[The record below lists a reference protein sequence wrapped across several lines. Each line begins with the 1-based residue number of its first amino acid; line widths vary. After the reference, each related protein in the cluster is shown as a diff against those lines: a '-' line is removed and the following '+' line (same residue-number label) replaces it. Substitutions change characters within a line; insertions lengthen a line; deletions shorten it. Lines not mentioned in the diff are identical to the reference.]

1 MPMRLFALVVALTVL
16 AVIGG
21 CAEQECM
28 SHCPDD
34 REQICGTD
42 DVTYE
47 NSCFATCAGEDVQY
61 GGPCTGA
68 DDTVDQQ

>member
-1 MPMRLFALVVALTVL
+1 MRLLCLAVVL
-16 AVIGG
+16 AVGLSG
-21 CAEQECM
+21 CPEQECM

-34 REQICGTD
+34 REIVCGTD

-61 GGPCTGA
+61 AGQCTGA
-68 DDTVDQQ
+68 EDTVDQQ